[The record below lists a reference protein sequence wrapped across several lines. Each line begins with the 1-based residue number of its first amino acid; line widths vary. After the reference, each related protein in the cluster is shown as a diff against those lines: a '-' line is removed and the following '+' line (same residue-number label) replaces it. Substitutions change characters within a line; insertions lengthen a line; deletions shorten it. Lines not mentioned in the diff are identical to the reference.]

1 MSFFHQRERK
11 FRNFKKKIIIC
22 MCKQQSQLL
31 STEFL
36 WPSSITECIPLQVH
50 TTTTRYTSKIKSAM
64 QKASVQSFSIARQLN
79 LFSLY

>member
-1 MSFFHQRERK
+1 
-11 FRNFKKKIIIC
+11 

-36 WPSSITECIPLQVH
+36 WPSRSSITECIPLQVH
-50 TTTTRYTSKIKSAM
+50 TTTRYTSKIKSAM